1 VPKSAKAFAAYPYD
15 FAEARAVAE
24 ALGLSQP
31 VAVTLVRRGYRTPDA
46 ARAFLAADESHP
58 PDAFDGMREVA
69 GLVLAAI
76 EAGERITV
84 HGDFDVD
91 GVSATALMISTL
103 RDLGADCDWLIPDRI
118 ADGYGLSDENVRT
131 LAERG
136 TGLMITVDCGI
147 TAVEQVALAQEMG
160 MEVVVTDHHQA
171 GEELPSCLILHPEIS
186 NYPFTSL
193 CGTAVAWK
201 LACALREEAGIDG
214 AAAAA
219 EKDLDLV
226 ALATVADVVPLVGE
240 NRSLVK
246 RGMAEMR
253 RTKRAGLKALMEASK
268 CDPSRLDEGDLAFRL
283 APRINAA
290 GRLYRAD
297 AGVEL
302 LLTEDEIRA
311 KEIAEEL
318 GRANSERRAT
328 EREVDG
334 AAETARR
341 ELPDDLKEANGLVVA
356 GEGWHPG
363 VVGIVASR
371 MVERHHRPVVVIS
384 LDGEGG
390 GRGSGR
396 SIPGFDLHA
405 ALEACAEHLETFG
418 GHKAAAGLSIKADN
432 LDAFR
437 AAFAAHANE
446 VLSEE
451 DLKRTERIDAMIG
464 GVGLGLDLAEELGQ
478 LAPFGMGN
486 PGVRLM
492 VPSARVT
499 DVRTMG
505 EEGKHSRFSLHSG
518 SHRAL
523 GVAFGRTS
531 FGVGDDDMLDA
542 AVRLEVN
549 HWNGAVEPRVVLRE
563 VYPLDEGPDAVSAHP
578 CAGDEAE
585 WWARFEA
592 ELDRDLTAQGNA
604 VERNSRI
611 ERGSLHGS
619 PGGSRR
625 MVESHGSSPTATIA
639 ELVSSGAGVLAVA
652 ADASRRAALAN
663 GATGLARFNG
673 GAALIACHRC
683 SAEAVAGLAAR
694 ASGGLALVD
703 YAALAMAPDLAAKFE
718 HVVLV
723 DAPRTPLDVERVT
736 LPFGSAGPS
745 LDGSGPAEARAAA
758 KPDKAAL
765 LEIARTAILSVTDPS
780 VAPPTAANP
789 AGTGFVH
796 PLYSDAGRKFSLA
809 VLGRQAPSR
818 ETIAGVFRALRTVG
832 QASGPQL
839 REALT
844 GPDPHPLDPET
855 SARAFRVLRDLELVA
870 GDTNLGTGVVG
881 VVSSA
886 GTDLERSAAFRV
898 YSKEFSEAQSFLQSP
913 KFP

>member
-1 VPKSAKAFAAYPYD
+1 VPESAKAFAADPYD
-15 FAEARAVAE
+15 FAEARALSDE
-24 ALGLSQP
+24 LGLSRP
-31 VAVTLVRRGYRTPDA
+31 VAVTLVRRGYRTPA
-46 ARAFLAADESHP
+46 EARAFLAADETHP
-58 PDAFDGMREVA
+58 PGAFGGMDEVA
-69 GLVLAAI
+69 GLILAAI

-91 GVSATALMISTL
+91 GVSATALMISSL
-103 RDLGADCDWLIPDRI
+103 RELGADCDWLIPDRI
-118 ADGYGLSDENVRT
+118 ADGYGLSSENVEK
-131 LAERG
+131 LAQRG
-136 TGLMITVDCGI
+136 TGLLITVDCGI
-147 TAVEQVALAQEMG
+147 TAVEQVKRAQDLG
-160 MEVVVTDHHQA
+160 MEVIVTDHHQRD
-171 GEELPSCLILHPEIS
+171 EELPPCLILHPEVS
-186 NYPFTSL
+186 AYPFESL

-201 LACALREEAGIDG
+201 LACALRGKELTQH
-214 AAAAA
+214 
-219 EKDLDLV
+219 LDLV

-246 RGMAEMR
+246 RGLAEMR
-253 RTKRAGLKALMEASK
+253 RTRRVGLRALMEASK
-268 CDPSRLDEGDLAFRL
+268 CDPSRLDEGDIGFRL

-302 LLTEDEIRA
+302 LLTDDDVRA
-311 KEIAEEL
+311 KQIAEEL

-328 EREVDG
+328 EREVDA
-334 AAETARR
+334 AAEAARR
-341 ELPDDLKEANGLVVA
+341 ELSEELKAANGLVVA
-356 GEGWHPG
+356 GEDWHPG

-371 MVERHHRPVVVIS
+371 MVERHNRPVVVIS

-396 SIPGFDLHA
+396 SISGFDLHA
-405 ALEACAEHLETFG
+405 ALEACSEHLESFG
-418 GHKAAAGLSIKADN
+418 GHKAAAGLSIKAEN
-432 LDAFR
+432 VEAFR
-437 AAFAAHANE
+437 AAFAAHAGE
-446 VLSEE
+446 VLGPE
-451 DLKRTERIDAMIG
+451 DLKRTERIDAMVG

-531 FGVGDDDMLDA
+531 FGVEDKDMLDA

-563 VYPLDEGPDAVSAHP
+563 VYPLELDADALSPHP
-578 CAGDEAE
+578 CDCGDAE

-592 ELDRDLTAQGNA
+592 ELSRDLGEG
-604 VERNSRI
+604 VER
-611 ERGSLHGS
+611 
-619 PGGSRR
+619 SRR
-625 MVESHGSSPTATIA
+625 TGTDRRHDSGGGRARHVVRGAGSSPTATIA

-673 GAALIACHRC
+673 GAALLACHRC
-683 SAEAVAGLAAR
+683 GAEAVAGLAAR
-694 ASGGLALVD
+694 AGSGLALVD
-703 YAALAMAPDLAAKFE
+703 YAALAMAPDLAVSFE

-723 DAPRTPLDVERVT
+723 DAPRTPLDLARVT
-736 LPFGSAGPS
+736 APAGAS
-745 LDGSGPAEARAAA
+745 TS
-758 KPDKAAL
+758 DKAAL
-765 LEIARTAILSVTDPS
+765 LDLARAAMQGAD
-780 VAPPTAANP
+780 VAAPT
-789 AGTGFVH
+789 GGGFLH
-796 PLYSDAGRKFSLA
+796 PLYSDAERDFGLG

-818 ETIAGVFRALRTVG
+818 ETIAAVFRALRTSG
-832 QASGPQL
+832 RASGTDL
-839 REALT
+839 RAALA
-844 GPDPHPLDPET
+844 GPAPHCLDPEAA
-855 SARAFRVLRDLELVA
+855 ARSFRVLRELGLAA
-870 GDTNLGTGVVG
+870 GDTNAGAGIVG
-881 VVSSA
+881 VVSSE

-898 YSKEFSEAQSFLQSP
+898 YSEEHSEAQSFLQSQKSP
-913 KFP
+913 